1 MSWYELIM
9 ILIPI
14 DSRSSNSSLRE
25 EMYLRA
31 LGKKREHTKWVSR
44 SNIRRQYVGMTDQL
58 LLAIFQPDTE
68 SCL

>member
-14 DSRSSNSSLRE
+14 DSRSSNGSLRE

-31 LGKKREHTKWVSR
+31 LGKKKSTSNGSR
-44 SNIRRQYVGMTDQL
+44 DLT
-58 LLAIFQPDTE
+58 
-68 SCL
+68 